1 MANHFN
7 ITNLGDITVFIKDGT
22 HGTHKDVLDGPF
34 LLSAQNV
41 INGEIVINKE
51 DRKISV
57 DDFNA
62 IHRRYK
68 LRNNDVLVSIVGT
81 LGKCALIKDYHS
93 DYTFQRSVAIIRFDT
108 KKILP
113 KFAYY
118 QMLGDNFQRELRRRE
133 SKGAQGGVYLG
144 ELEKIPLDVPDL
156 ETQQKIVG
164 ILEMTASL
172 CKLYIK
178 QSEIET
184 QKLKALKYELFYNT
198 DKAGDFVKLKD
209 LFVFKTGYTPSK
221 SNAKYW
227 DYGTIPW
234 FRMEDIRKKGR
245 ILGDSIQHVTRAA
258 IKGRLFPANSII
270 MSTTATIGEYALLT
284 SDSLANQRFTFL
296 TRKVN
301 CCKRIDITYFYHY
314 CSILS
319 EWCKR
324 NVNSGGLLA
333 VDMKAFENY
342 KMKLPAIDE
351 QAKIAKILSM
361 QEQKIDLL
369 NKMAKC
375 ARKQHKYLLNHL
387 INGDFD
393 LSKIQLE
400 EKDKSC

>member
-1 MANHFN
+1 MNNFPEVSLSN
-7 ITNLGDITVFIKDGT
+7 I
-22 HGTHKDVLDGPF
+22 
-34 LLSAQNV
+34 
-41 INGEIVINKE
+41 
-51 DRKISV
+51 
-57 DDFNA
+57 
-62 IHRRYK
+62 
-68 LRNNDVLVSIVGT
+68 GT
-81 LGKCALIKDYHS
+81 LERGKGLLKSDFDDSGTIPCIHYGQIFTYYGGFTESTISFVTSETARNCTVVNPGDVILAITSENVEDLCKSTAWLGGSDIVTGGHS
-93 DYTFQRSVAIIRFDT
+93 GVFRHNQN
-108 KKILP
+108 P
-113 KFAYY
+113 KFLGYY
-118 QMLGDNFQRELRRRE
+118 FQSEYFNCQKAKYA
-133 SKGAQGGVYLG
+133 KGTKVIEINPEDILKRI
-144 ELEKIPLDVPDL
+144 KIKLPDS

-164 ILEMTASL
+164 ILETTASL
-172 CKLYIK
+172 CKLYMK
-178 QSEIET
+178 RSEIET

-198 DKAGDFVKLKD
+198 DKAGDVVKLKD

-227 DYGTIPW
+227 DDGTIPW
-234 FRMEDIRKKGR
+234 FRMEDIRKNGR
-245 ILGDSIQHVTRAA
+245 ILNDSIQHVTRAA
-258 IKGRLFPANSII
+258 IKGKIFPANSII

-284 SDSLANQRFTFL
+284 SDSLANQQFTFL

-301 CCKRIDITYFYHY
+301 CCECINITYFYHY

-369 NKMAKC
+369 NKMTKC

-387 INGDFD
+387 INGDLD

>member
-1 MANHFN
+1 MNSYELG
-7 ITNLGDITVFIKDGT
+7 NLGTFYKGAGISRDDANSGELPAIRYGELYTDYNTFILENTRSKISEGVAEGAFRLECGDILLAGSGETPEDIGKSAV
-22 HGTHKDVLDGPF
+22 F
-34 LLSAQNV
+34 LLKKGYAGGD
-41 INGEIVINKE
+41 IIVFRSDKTI
-51 DRKISV
+51 V
-57 DDFNA
+57 D
-62 IHRRYK
+62 
-68 LRNNDVLVSIVGT
+68 
-81 LGKCALIKDYHS
+81 
-93 DYTFQRSVAIIRFDT
+93 
-108 KKILP
+108 P
-113 KFAYY
+113 KFLALYFETESWKK
-118 QMLGDNFQRELRRRE
+118 QRRRA
-133 SKGAQGGVYLG
+133 AQGQSVVHIHATDLKKMIVR
-144 ELEKIPLDVPDL
+144 LPDL
-156 ETQQKIVG
+156 EDQQKIVR
-164 ILEMTASL
+164 ILETTASL

-178 QSEIET
+178 QGEIET

-198 DKAGDFVKLKD
+198 DKAGDVVKLKD

-227 DYGTIPW
+227 DDGTIPW
-234 FRMEDIRKKGR
+234 FRMEDIRKNGR
-245 ILGDSIQHVTRAA
+245 ILNDSIQHVTRAA
-258 IKGRLFPANSII
+258 IKGKIFPANSII

-284 SDSLANQRFTFL
+284 SDSLANQQFTFL

-301 CCKRIDITYFYHY
+301 CCECINITYFYHY

-369 NKMAKC
+369 NKMTKC

-387 INGDFD
+387 INGDLD